1 MEVLGLKM
9 PHFHT
14 KLPCQKL
21 MLRQIELGVQDGP
34 TKKNRVLPVTILDF
48 RKFCFSLRTSYEE
61 LI

>member
-1 MEVLGLKM
+1 M

-61 LI
+61 LV